1 MIYTVTFNPAL
12 DYIMRMDKPLEIG
25 ETNRSQS
32 EDIFYGGKG
41 INVSRVLCALG
52 VENTALGFVAGFT
65 GSVIDEELKK
75 LGICTDF
82 ITVKKGFSRINVKL
96 KGAQETEIN
105 AKGPEIDSEE
115 VERLFS
121 RIEQMKEDDYL
132 VLAGSIPGSLPN
144 GIYEKILE
152 KIAGKGIHAVVDATG
167 NLLRKTL
174 CYHPFLIKPNRQ
186 ELADLFGVTIESDA
200 ETVEYAQRLQDEGA
214 ENVLIS
220 MGGDGAILVDRD
232 KNAYKLP
239 AFRGTLK
246 NSVGAGDSMV
256 AGFLAGY
263 EKEKNPETAFRLGS
277 AAGSATAFHEDL
289 ATKEQIEELYGS
301 GVQEIERL

>member
-12 DYIMRMDKPLEIG
+12 DYIMQMDKPLEVG

-52 VENTALGFVAGFT
+52 VQNTALGFIAGFT
-65 GSVIDEELKK
+65 GKLIDEQLKK
-75 LGICTDF
+75 LGVLTDF
-82 ITVKKGFSRINVKL
+82 VLVKNGFSRINLKL

-105 AKGPEIDSEE
+105 ARGPEISNHE
-115 VERLFS
+115 VQQIFAK
-121 RIEQMKEDDYL
+121 IGQVKTGDYL

-144 GIYEKILE
+144 DMYEKILE
-152 KIAGKGIHAVVDATG
+152 KISGKKIHAVVDATG
-167 NLLRKTL
+167 SLLRKTL

-186 ELADLFGVTIESDA
+186 ELADLFGVTIKTDD
-200 ETVEYAQRLQDEGA
+200 ETVFYARKLQEEGA

-220 MGGDGAILVDRD
+220 MGGDGAILIDND
-232 KNAYKLP
+232 QNAYKLP
-239 AFRGTLK
+239 AFSGKLK

-263 EKEKNPETAFRLGS
+263 EKSKNIEYAFRLAS
-277 AAGSATAFHEDL
+277 AAGSATAFHDDL
-289 ATKEQIEELYGS
+289 ATKEQIEELYS
-301 GVQEIERL
+301 SHIQVIRRI

>member
-65 GSVIDEELKK
+65 GHVIDEELKK

-115 VERLFS
+115 VEQLFF

-144 GIYEKILE
+144 DIYERILE

-186 ELADLFGVTIESDA
+186 ELADLFGVTIENDA
-200 ETVEYAQRLQDEGA
+200 ETVKYARRLQDEGA

-220 MGGDGAILVDRD
+220 MGGDGAILVDCD

-301 GVQEIERL
+301 GMQEMERL

>member
-121 RIEQMKEDDYL
+121 RIEQKKEDDYL

-144 GIYEKILE
+144 DIYEK
-152 KIAGKGIHAVVDATG
+152 
-167 NLLRKTL
+167 
-174 CYHPFLIKPNRQ
+174 FL
-186 ELADLFGVTIESDA
+186 V
-200 ETVEYAQRLQDEGA
+200 
-214 ENVLIS
+214 
-220 MGGDGAILVDRD
+220 
-232 KNAYKLP
+232 
-239 AFRGTLK
+239 
-246 NSVGAGDSMV
+246 
-256 AGFLAGY
+256 
-263 EKEKNPETAFRLGS
+263 
-277 AAGSATAFHEDL
+277 
-289 ATKEQIEELYGS
+289 
-301 GVQEIERL
+301 

>member
-65 GSVIDEELKK
+65 GNVIDEELKK

-82 ITVKKGFSRINVKL
+82 IAVKNGFSRINVKL

-115 VERLFS
+115 VEQLFS

-144 GIYEKILE
+144 DIYERILE

-167 NLLRKTL
+167 SLLRKTL

-186 ELADLFGVTIESDA
+186 ELADLFGAVIESDA
-200 ETVEYAQRLQDEGA
+200 ETVEYARRLQDEGA

-220 MGGDGAILVDRD
+220 MGGDGAILIDCD

-239 AFRGTLK
+239 AFKGTLK

-301 GVQEIERL
+301 GVQEMERL

>member
-1 MIYTVTFNPAL
+1 
-12 DYIMRMDKPLEIG
+12 MRMDKPLEIG

-144 GIYEKILE
+144 DIYEKIF
-152 KIAGKGIHAVVDATG
+152 GKNSWEGDSRSSRCYGKSSSENA
-167 NLLRKTL
+167 LLSSI
-174 CYHPFLIKPNRQ
+174 LIKPNRQ

-232 KNAYKLP
+232 
-239 AFRGTLK
+239 
-246 NSVGAGDSMV
+246 
-256 AGFLAGY
+256 
-263 EKEKNPETAFRLGS
+263 EKCL
-277 AAGSATAFHEDL
+277 
-289 ATKEQIEELYGS
+289 
-301 GVQEIERL
+301 